1 MHRHLI
7 ALLLLAS
14 ACSTQTA
21 TTTTTAVA
29 TASTIATTT
38 SVLTAAP
45 TTTASPVDSTVP
57 PTEAKPTGDIFL
69 NTELERFR
77 SATEILLSRDE
88 AGSDVIISSSIAAAY
103 VREPESIEATVT
115 SGDQVAHVIG
125 IGETFWIDDGA
136 GWQENAAA
144 EQLLS
149 LTSVTALTPDTL
161 GPILLRLT
169 NVGVEELNGR
179 QATHYQGGIADVR
192 AWLGG
197 SPELDQFAVLDLG
210 SIDVWVDE
218 AGFVSKAAYV
228 FGGTRV
234 NSSATEFYRATFE
247 LFDFDADFE
256 VNPPA

>member
-1 MHRHLI
+1 MHRRLMV
-7 ALLLLAS
+7 LLLLVG
-14 ACSTQTA
+14 ACTPAA
-21 TTTTTAVA
+21 TTTTASIA
-29 TASTIATTT
+29 PTASTMATTT
-38 SVLTAAP
+38 TVLNP
-45 TTTASPVDSTVP
+45 SPLTTTSSVDSTVVQ
-57 PTEAKPTGDIFL
+57 TEVEPTGDIFL
-69 NTELERFR
+69 KTELERFR

-88 AGSDVIISSSIAAAY
+88 AGSDVIISSSVAAAY
-103 VREPESIEATVT
+103 VREPEGIEATIT

-144 EQLLS
+144 EELLS

-161 GPILLRLT
+161 APILGRLT
-169 NVGVEELNGR
+169 NVGVEDLNGR
-179 QATHYQGGIADVR
+179 SATHYQGGTGDVQ

-197 SPELDQFAVLDLG
+197 SPELDQFAVLDVG

-218 AGFVSKAAYV
+218 AGFVSKASYV
-228 FGGTRV
+228 FGGTRI

-256 VNPPA
+256 IKPPA